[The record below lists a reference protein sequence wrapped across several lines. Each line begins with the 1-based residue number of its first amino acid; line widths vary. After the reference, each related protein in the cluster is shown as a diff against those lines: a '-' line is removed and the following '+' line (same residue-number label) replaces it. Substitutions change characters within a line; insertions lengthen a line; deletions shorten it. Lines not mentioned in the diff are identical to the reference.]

1 MERSSF
7 HSKVLLSF
15 LLQSLLLSQLVEAR
29 ILGDAYNYSYKRLVA
44 SDGDDDVVPSSSHLN
59 LPRDAVDRHSK
70 HAPPSP
76 KHGPSPHPI
85 LGSRPPQ
92 RRDGDGQQ
100 RWLPASP
107 AEPAPPCDYRRQQAE
122 AAGHP
127 PGRPGEMMHAFLQ
140 ATRYVRQIYKL
151 QLGPVRA

>member
-1 MERSSF
+1 MERATF
-7 HSKVLLSF
+7 PSKVLLSF
-15 LLQSLLLSQLVEAR
+15 LLQFLLLSQLLEAR
-29 ILGDAYNYSYKRLVA
+29 ILGDNDAVL
-44 SDGDDDVVPSSSHLN
+44 SSSHLN

-85 LGSRPPQ
+85 FGSRPPQ
-92 RRDGDGQQ
+92 RRDGDGAEEEQ

-107 AEPAPPCDYRRQQAE
+107 AEPAPPRDYSRQQAE

-127 PGRPGEMMHAFLQ
+127 PGRLGKMMDAFLQ
-140 ATRYVRQIYKL
+140 AIRYVRQIYKL
-151 QLGPVRA
+151 QLGPVHA

>member
-1 MERSSF
+1 MERASF
-7 HSKVLLSF
+7 PSKVLLSF
-15 LLQSLLLSQLVEAR
+15 LLLSQLLEAR
-29 ILGDAYNYSYKRLVA
+29 ILGDAYNYKRLVA
-44 SDGDDDVVPSSSHLN
+44 SDGDDDAVLSSPHLN

-92 RRDGDGQQ
+92 RRDGDGALEQQ

-107 AEPAPPCDYRRQQAE
+107 AEPAPPRDYSRQQAE

-140 ATRYVRQIYKL
+140 AIRYVRQIYKL
-151 QLGPVRA
+151 QLGPVHA